1 MKGEREREREGGERG
16 RGGERPNRHKGRQNR
31 QAHSHTDICRS
42 KA

>member
-1 MKGEREREREGGERG
+1 MTKTDRKTQG
-16 RGGERPNRHKGRQNR
+16 PSNRHTNR